1 MGKTL
6 SKEALFI
13 KELKERIKERN
24 VEVKKRDLLRFFS
37 FIEQRCPW
45 LILHGPGIHPL
56 TWDKVGRDLN
66 DFARSGQPIP
76 EDFFTFYG
84 LIRDILKEADSSTQV
99 SHLLSLAEDAIEESK
114 KQTEETPELGNIDKN
129 YKTPSQ
135 ETPELDSM
143 GKNYKTPSLLDERI
157 NIPSHLPEPLPPP
170 TPTLPSALQEK
181 QSPPLGTLPS
191 RGSALLP
198 PSRRPA
204 LYPVLYDS
212 NTPETLNPAY
222 QTELDEAAAGYYPPD
237 FLKNKPPPYNPLYPS
252 PILPT
257 LPNTNDLKIATAQ
270 LTKQITDLKQF
281 IDLQH
286 EIGHLTRQLHDLQV
300 ATLKPISHSKKPKN
314 NPSKLQKPLLALP
327 VVTRRRTTTGTTP
340 EDVDIEEIPDEL
352 SQPYQNSPPVSSE
365 SDREEGD
372 EEANQGVHT
381 TDTIRPHAHPFKRLK
396 FKQIKDLHSAVK
408 NYGLNAPFT
417 LSILE
422 SLGGDGHLLPS
433 EWTKVTQSVLSRGQF
448 LTWKAEFQE
457 RAENQAKS
465 NLTNP
470 QTANWTVD
478 KLIGRGRYAPDTV
491 QLRLPPGLLMQTA
504 HAALTAWRA
513 VPASGA
519 ITAPIS
525 KILQGPNE
533 PYAQFVARLLETTER
548 VLGQDGT
555 DNPVV
560 RHLAIENANPACK
573 AALRAKSREL
583 DLNGMIRLCND
594 IDSYD
599 HRINKSISLAIG
611 AVIQATRQ
619 NAPRNCF
626 KCGMPGHF
634 ARECPS
640 NQIARECPSNQTARE
655 YPSNQAA
662 PSLPFSPSGVPSRL
676 PPSVCPKCRKGRHW
690 ASDCRSKT
698 TSNGQNIPP
707 VQGNGMRGSL
717 RSPFPSPLLEPQQA
731 AQAWT
736 SVPPPPEY

>member
-84 LIRDILKEADSSTQV
+84 LIQDILKEADSSAQV

-114 KQTEETPELGNIDKN
+114 KQTEETPELDNMDKK

-135 ETPELDSM
+135 ETPELDE
-143 GKNYKTPSLLDERI
+143 PI
-157 NIPSHLPEPLPPP
+157 NTPSHLPEPLPP
-170 TPTLPSALQEK
+170 SH
-181 QSPPLGTLPS
+181 
-191 RGSALLP
+191 
-198 PSRRPA
+198 RPA

-222 QTELDEAAAGYYPPD
+222 QTELDEVAARYHPPD

-252 PILPT
+252 SILPT

-286 EIGHLTRQLHDLQV
+286 EIGHLTSQLHDLQV
-300 ATLKPISHSKKPKN
+300 ATMKPISHSKKPKN

-457 RAENQAKS
+457 RVENQAKS

-504 HAALTAWRA
+504 HAALAAWRA

-611 AVIQATRQ
+611 AAIQATRQ

-655 YPSNQAA
+655 CPSNQAA

-717 RSPFPSPLLEPQQA
+717 GSPFPSPLLEPQQA

>member
-56 TWDKVGRDLN
+56 TWEKVGRDLN

-114 KQTEETPELGNIDKN
+114 KQTEETPELDNMDEKN
-129 YKTPSQ
+129 
-135 ETPELDSM
+135 
-143 GKNYKTPSLLDERI
+143 KTPSLLDEPI
-157 NIPSHLPEPLPPP
+157 NTPSHLPKP
-170 TPTLPSALQEK
+170 
-181 QSPPLGTLPS
+181 
-191 RGSALLP
+191 LP

-204 LYPVLYDS
+204 LYPVLYDT

-222 QTELDEAAAGYYPPD
+222 QTELDEAAAGYRPPD
-237 FLKNKPPPYNPLYPS
+237 FLENKPPPYNPLYPS

-257 LPNTNDLKIATAQ
+257 LPNTNDLKTATAH

-286 EIGHLTRQLHDLQV
+286 EIGHLTSQLHDLQV
-300 ATLKPISHSKKPKN
+300 ASMKPISHPKTSKAKHTKPKT
-314 NPSKLQKPLLALP
+314 LLAFP
-327 VVTRRRTTTGTTP
+327 AVTRRRAATGTSP
-340 EDVDIEEIPDEL
+340 EGIEERFL
-352 SQPYQNSPPVSSE
+352 QPPPEEMPQPHQISPPASSDSE
-365 SDREEGD
+365 REEGD
-372 EEANQGVHT
+372 EEADN
-381 TDTIRPHAHPFKRLK
+381 TDMAQHHEADTSGAARPLAPVLKKLK

-422 SLGGDGHLLPS
+422 GLGGEGHLLPS
-433 EWTKVTQSVLSRGQF
+433 EWTKVIQSVLSRGQF

-457 RAENQAKS
+457 RVENQAKL

-470 QTANWTVD
+470 QTATWTAD
-478 KLIGRGRYAPDTV
+478 KLIGRGRYASDTV

-504 HAALTAWRA
+504 HAALATWRA

-548 VLGQDGT
+548 VLGQDGA

-573 AALRAKSREL
+573 AALRGKSREL

-611 AVIQATRQ
+611 AAIQATQQ

-634 ARECPS
+634 TRECPY
-640 NQIARECPSNQTARE
+640 NQATSISPFRPSN
-655 YPSNQAA
+655 
-662 PSLPFSPSGVPSRL
+662 VPSRP

-690 ASDCRSKT
+690 ARDCRSKT
-698 TSNGQNIPP
+698 TLNGQTVQP

-717 RSPFPSPLLEPQQA
+717 GSPFPTPLFEPQQA

>member
-286 EIGHLTRQLHDLQV
+286 EIGHLTSQLHDLQV

-327 VVTRRRTTTGTTP
+327 VVTRHRTTTGTTP

-573 AALRAKSREL
+573 AALRTKSREL

-640 NQIARECPSNQTARE
+640 NQTAREC
-655 YPSNQAA
+655 PSNQAA

-717 RSPFPSPLLEPQQA
+717 GSPFPSPLLEPQQA